1 MFHHLILN
9 AMDVIVIESKAFQQ
23 IINQI
28 AEIKDILTF
37 GYSSALIS
45 QNYFSTEDLCRMLKI
60 SSRTMQRY
68 RDKGLI
74 SFTQI
79 GSKIFIKASDLD
91 AFMEKYKI
99 KAFRK

>member
-79 GSKIFIKASDLD
+79 GGKIFIKASDLD
-91 AFMEKYKI
+91 TFMEKYKI
-99 KAFRK
+99 KAFKR